1 MSDETT
7 EQAAAGKGKPTPTRA
22 EAEAARKA
30 TLNPVMDKKAARSA
44 QREARER
51 ARAGL
56 LAGDERYFPA
66 RDRGPA
72 KAFVRDFIDSRLTV
86 GEVFLPAAFIVIVL
100 TMVPNKSVLAIAYPA
115 WFATFTLML
124 VDTFVVSLR
133 LSSKLRR
140 QFEPAE
146 RKGAVFYGILRV
158 TQMRKLRV
166 PPPRVRLGG
175 KPVKRKAR

>member
-7 EQAAAGKGKPTPTRA
+7 EQNPTGKGRPTPTRA

-30 TLNPVMDKKAARSA
+30 ALTPVLDKKAERNAA
-44 QREARER
+44 REARDR
-51 ARAGL
+51 ARQGL

-66 RDRGPA
+66 RDRGPV
-72 KAFVRDFIDSRLTV
+72 KAAVRDFIDSRLTV
-86 GEVFLPAAFIVIVL
+86 GEVFLPAAFLVIIL
-100 TMVPNKSVLAIAYPA
+100 TMVPNKTVLTIAYPA

-124 VDTFVVSLR
+124 LDTTVVTLR
-133 LSSKLRR
+133 LRARLRA

-146 RKGAVFYGILRV
+146 CKGALFYGILRV

-166 PPPRVRLGG
+166 PPPRVGLGG
-175 KPVKRKAR
+175 KPVKRKR

>member
-1 MSDETT
+1 MSQETP
-7 EQAAAGKGKPTPTRA
+7 EQTAAGKGKPTPTRA

-30 TLNPVMDKKAARSA
+30 ALNPVLDKKAARAA
-44 QREARER
+44 QREAREK
-51 ARAGL
+51 ARLGL

-100 TMVPNKSVLAIAYPA
+100 TMVPNKTVLNIAYPA

-124 VDTFVVSLR
+124 VDTLVVSLR
-133 LSSKLRR
+133 LRSRLAK
-140 QFEPAE
+140 QFDPAD
-146 RKGAVFYGILRV
+146 RKGAIFYGVLRV

-166 PPPRVRLGG
+166 PPPRVGIGG
-175 KPVKRKAR
+175 KPVKRKR

>member
-1 MSDETT
+1 MSEDTAESPAT
-7 EQAAAGKGKPTPTRA
+7 GKGKPTPTRA

-30 TLNPVMDKKAARSA
+30 ALNPVLDKKAERAA

-51 ARAGL
+51 ARLGL

-66 RDRGPA
+66 RDRGPV

-86 GEVFLPAAFIVIVL
+86 GEVFLPAAFLVIIL
-100 TMVPNKSVLAIAYPA
+100 TMVPNKAVLNIAYPA

-124 VDTFVVSLR
+124 VDTLIVSLR
-133 LSSKLRR
+133 LSGRLAK
-140 QFEPAE
+140 QFDPAE
-146 RKGAVFYGILRV
+146 RKGAIFYGILRV

-166 PPPRVRLGG
+166 PPPRVGIGG
-175 KPVKRKAR
+175 KPVKRKR